1 MEREKV
7 KQWMWLIAY
16 SIGLCIIGV
25 NSGFI
30 GKELVRFLKQL
41 WPILGGIVIAFLLNH
56 PYEWI
61 RRFFMEKLHMP
72 KKCAAGAALS
82 GVYLLAFG
90 LAAALFRLVLPN
102 LIENIQML
110 FMHTDQY
117 LEDAGQLIEKVLG
130 WFHVKNISAAQIV
143 ETMRNIGSRIGESI
157 GDLTPK
163 IAQMS
168 GHLLAF
174 GASFAIAVALSAY
187 MLGSKQRLISQAAR
201 LARAYIPVRLYGKVY
216 YFMSTVYKAF
226 DNYISSQ
233 VLEAGILGGLCSAG
247 MFILRLDYAGLVGVI
262 VAVTALVPI
271 FGAYAGGAIS
281 FLLLVF
287 ISVKK
292 AVIFIIFFVI
302 LQQFEN
308 NVIYPRVVGRR
319 IGLPGLWI
327 LAGVTIGGGYFGFVG
342 VLLAVPVVTIVYTL
356 VRNDVRSREE
366 KGCDRHGK
374 AEEKAESRMGE

>member
-1 MEREKV
+1 M
-7 KQWMWLIAY
+7 
-16 SIGLCIIGV
+16 
-25 NSGFI
+25 
-30 GKELVRFLKQL
+30 
-41 WPILGGIVIAFLLNH
+41 
-56 PYEWI
+56 
-61 RRFFMEKLHMP
+61 
-72 KKCAAGAALS
+72 
-82 GVYLLAFG
+82 
-90 LAAALFRLVLPN
+90 
-102 LIENIQML
+102 
-110 FMHTDQY
+110 
-117 LEDAGQLIEKVLG
+117 
-130 WFHVKNISAAQIV
+130 
-143 ETMRNIGSRIGESI
+143 
-157 GDLTPK
+157 
-163 IAQMS
+163 
-168 GHLLAF
+168 
-174 GASFAIAVALSAY
+174 
-187 MLGSKQRLISQAAR
+187 
-201 LARAYIPVRLYGKVY
+201 
-216 YFMSTVYKAF
+216 
-226 DNYISSQ
+226 
-233 VLEAGILGGLCSAG
+233 EAGILGGLCSAG

-327 LAGVTIGGGYFGFVG
+327 LAGVTIGGGYFGFAG

-374 AEEKAESRMGE
+374 AEEKAGRRTGG